1 MLGDILVKVWISPS
15 AAEPLSTSPWANHII
30 PNFSRRT
37 AERKKVKKKV
47 ILLYV
52 MLASN
57 WCCLAE
63 AVRLTLTPLSGLRC
77 GAMMSTIWREKAA
90 YMNNCSILAW
100 PHLCRY
106 SRKYVALTLRGF
118 GQIYSL
124 GVYLCLPS
132 PVLKEAKT
140 FLWLFFFSDLYSCFP
155 LLPLPASVNIG
166 FLGTLKPM

>member
-1 MLGDILVKVWISPS
+1 
-15 AAEPLSTSPWANHII
+15 
-30 PNFSRRT
+30 
-37 AERKKVKKKV
+37 
-47 ILLYV
+47 

-63 AVRLTLTPLSGLRC
+63 AVRLTLTPVSGLRC
-77 GAMMSTIWREKAA
+77 GAMMSTIWGEKAA
-90 YMNNCSILAW
+90 YMSNCSILAW

-124 GVYLCLPS
+124 GVYLCFPS

-155 LLPLPASVNIG
+155 LFPLPASVNIG
-166 FLGTLKPM
+166 FLGTLKPMKAPALAVKYIIYRMCHSCRKNRHSLILEVLRGQQRKNLPAHLLFCFAEIY